1 LRVARC
7 WLLVAALAATFVFGC
22 RSVSPAGAP
31 IPPLAAPSAEAALG
45 QLQARLA
52 TLHQVQA
59 LLRVRVTNGEQTESF
74 RAQVLVRGEHLE
86 LTGYTPIGTSALSVI
101 ADGDIVQF
109 RDSIHNESWRG
120 TTLDLSRRV
129 GFFVPD
135 VKPAQM
141 ALLLLGYPTLSTV
154 MPTPTGLAGARV
166 GDFVVTYDPPAHPPR
181 NVTLVRRGGQSVEV
195 TVLEIAAS

>member
-1 LRVARC
+1 MAVRSWFLIAAFAVA
-7 WLLVAALAATFVFGC
+7 GC
-22 RSVSPAGAP
+22 RSTAPSGAP

-59 LLRVRVTNGEQTESF
+59 LLRVRVTNGDQTESF
-74 RAQVLVRGEHLE
+74 RARVVVRGEHLE

-135 VKPAQM
+135 VKPARM

-166 GDFVVTYDPPAHPPR
+166 GDLVVTYDPPAHPPR
-181 NVTLVRRGGQSVEV
+181 NVTLVRRGQSVEV